1 MVNFERERKKVP
13 FLVLDGAMGTE
24 LAARGFDTDDA
35 LWSAKALF
43 EQPALICA
51 IHAAYYAAGADISTS
66 ASYQATVEGFEK
78 KGFDRKEAKEL
89 MLRSV
94 KLTREARDAAAKTR
108 AANLPHPM
116 VAASIGPYGA
126 YLADGSEYRGDYTI
140 DRKELA
146 DFHAERLSLLN
157 EAAPDLFACETIPL
171 LAEAEA
177 VLEDL
182 AKYAPEIPAW
192 LSFSCKDGAH
202 ISSGESA
209 AEAAAMVEQYPQ
221 AVAVG
226 INCTAPEHVAG
237 LIEQMRTHTTK
248 PIVVYPNSGESY
260 DAAAKTWCGSPTP
273 YQTFIA
279 TWYEAG
285 AALIGGCCRTRPKDI
300 ADIAAFRAGLL
311 S

>member
-43 EQPALICA
+43 EQPALIRA

-78 KGFDRKEAKEL
+78 KGFGRRTAKEL

-94 KLTREARDAAAKTR
+94 KLTREARDAAAKT
-108 AANLPHPM
+108 
-116 VAASIGPYGA
+116 
-126 YLADGSEYRGDYTI
+126 
-140 DRKELA
+140 
-146 DFHAERLSLLN
+146 
-157 EAAPDLFACETIPL
+157 
-171 LAEAEA
+171 
-177 VLEDL
+177 
-182 AKYAPEIPAW
+182 
-192 LSFSCKDGAH
+192 
-202 ISSGESA
+202 
-209 AEAAAMVEQYPQ
+209 
-221 AVAVG
+221 
-226 INCTAPEHVAG
+226 
-237 LIEQMRTHTTK
+237 
-248 PIVVYPNSGESY
+248 
-260 DAAAKTWCGSPTP
+260 WCGSPTP
-273 YQTFIA
+273 YQTFVA

-285 AALIGGCCRTRPKDI
+285 AALIGGCCRTHPKDI